1 MDKFAKVIEKAFG
14 DFTKNDLTP
23 FLAREMMIFL
33 GNNPDENQETLTNS
47 IEHLNGKIK
56 ELFKSTPKK
65 RTPKKTPKNDEND
78 ENCYLTI
85 EKAIEYANEH
95 PDEIRCQWRIP
106 RGDHKDTICNKVTD
120 GDWSDDDK
128 KYYRIRCKCC
138 KRNNSEKS
146 NIRNAEFYE
155 NYELRNGAMGGV
167 KASPLAEADDDEK
180 ETAKIGGLKE
190 GVTSPV
196 PDPAENFLEGKN
208 TTVHSPSSAKKGKKT
223 PEPISVTKIKK
234 YGETDEY
241 TDFRSSKK
249 FMDQFYLLM
258 RRSNG
263 QKSFVCG
270 GKFRDDFDIDN
281 IDSLYTQA
289 VVELEED
296 EIKQVLHSKVS
307 YEYCGQAR
315 PTKSKSPE
323 NDLMDDIP
331 VIQSEEE
338 EDDEDIDKMMAEL
351 ENE

>member
-1 MDKFAKVIEKAFG
+1 
-14 DFTKNDLTP
+14 
-23 FLAREMMIFL
+23 MMIFL
-33 GNNPDENQETLTNS
+33 GNNPDESQETLAKS
-47 IEHLNGKIK
+47 IEHLNDKI
-56 ELFKSTPKK
+56 EQLFKSTPKK
-65 RTPKKTPKNDEND
+65 RTPKKTPKSDEND
-78 ENCYLTI
+78 ENCFLTI
-85 EKAIEYANEH
+85 EKAIEYAAKN

-106 RGDHKDTICNKVTD
+106 RGEHKDTICNKVAD
-120 GDWSDDDK
+120 GNWTDDDK

-146 NIRNAEFYE
+146 NQRNAEFYE

-167 KASPLAEADDDEK
+167 KASPLAEAEDDDDEK

-196 PDPAENFLEGKN
+196 PDPAESFLEGKN
-208 TTVHSPSSAKKGKKT
+208 TTVHSPSNAKKGKKT

-234 YGETDEY
+234 HGEKDDY

-249 FMDQFYLLM
+249 FMDKFYLLM

-270 GKFRDDFDIDN
+270 GKFREDFNVDDIN
-281 IDSLYTQA
+281 NLYIQE
-289 VVELEED
+289 VVELNEE
-296 EIKQVLHSKVS
+296 EIEEVKKSKIS
-307 YEYCGQAR
+307 YEYCGQS
-315 PTKSKSPE
+315 KSKSE
-323 NDLMDDIP
+323 SDLMDDIP
-331 VIQSEEE
+331 VIDSDEDED